1 MTNIEKL
8 KTNENKNIK
17 LFVNTI
23 IKLSAG
29 QGFYGRLLRGINKLT
44 EEELNDFI
52 KELYLQNFNN
62 ELDVVDFIE
71 C

>member
-29 QGFYGRLLRGINKLT
+29 QGFYGRLLRDINELT
-44 EEELNDFI
+44 EEGLNDFI